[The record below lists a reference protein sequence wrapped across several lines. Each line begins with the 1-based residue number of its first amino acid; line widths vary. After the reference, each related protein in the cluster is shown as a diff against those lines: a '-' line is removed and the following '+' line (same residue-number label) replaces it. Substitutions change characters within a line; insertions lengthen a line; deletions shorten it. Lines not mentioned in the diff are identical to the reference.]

1 MKTIG
6 VIAVV
11 GIALLAATGCG
22 SSQSSADKAKGQ
34 ACDAISDIQAQ
45 ITTLKGLPLSTSSVD
60 TAQTALKEINSDLET
75 ISKAVPDVTG
85 DVKTQLQAANTAF
98 EAQVK
103 ETAQSI
109 TSAQS
114 LTAAATAVGTAAET
128 LGASYQ
134 QTLGGVKC

>member
-1 MKTIG
+1 M
-6 VIAVV
+6 
-11 GIALLAATGCG
+11 
-22 SSQSSADKAKGQ
+22 
-34 ACDAISDIQAQ
+34 
-45 ITTLKGLPLSTSSVD
+45 
-60 TAQTALKEINSDLET
+60 KEINSDLET
-75 ISKAVPDVTG
+75 ISKALPDVAD
-85 DVKTQLQAANTAF
+85 DVKTELQAANTAF

-114 LTAAATAVGTAAET
+114 LTAAATAVGTAADT

>member
-22 SSQSSADKAKGQ
+22 SSQSAADKAKGQ